1 MPVHPLLW
9 KSLKSLFNATTDKVY
24 GENEIVADEMF
35 NNTAAYMGDWKAMKH
50 EPPLS
55 DGSYTIS

>member
-1 MPVHPLLW
+1 M
-9 KSLKSLFNATTDKVY
+9 
-24 GENEIVADEMF
+24 ADEMF
-35 NNTAAYMGDWKAMKH
+35 NNTVAYMGDWKAMKH